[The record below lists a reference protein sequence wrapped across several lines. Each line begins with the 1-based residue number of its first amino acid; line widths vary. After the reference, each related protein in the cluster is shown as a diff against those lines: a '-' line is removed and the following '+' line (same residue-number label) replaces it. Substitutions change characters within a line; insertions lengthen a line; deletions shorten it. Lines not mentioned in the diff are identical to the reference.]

1 MVPALVILALWTALL
16 GPGAARWLR
25 GRRPTT
31 SIASFHRQ
39 LRKLERSGPK
49 LVEPAHRL
57 EEERRSETEQEQRQ
71 PQERPQ
77 LVLLRTGATE
87 KEHTMSYDGR
97 YDDDYVEPA
106 GRHRRG
112 ASHARPEAAREVSWD
127 DGFDEPELLVERRDP
142 PTRAYRTVR
151 APRPDEFEDDL
162 DDERGHL
169 AVTLSPARAK
179 ARRSRILLGLA
190 GVIAGSLLLGLVTGL
205 TMLFAVT
212 VLGVVGLAAYLMLM
226 YYASNVGLYGG
237 ATEKRTPVA
246 RVVLPAYRADPYE
259 LDDEG
264 WETERIAAAR

>member
-16 GPGAARWLR
+16 GPGVARWLR

-49 LVEPAHRL
+49 LVEPAYRL

-97 YDDDYVEPA
+97 YDDDYVEST

-112 ASHARPEAAREVSWD
+112 AHRARLQAAEETWGED
-127 DGFDEPELLVERRDP
+127 WDEPLLEERLDP

-151 APRPDEFEDDL
+151 APRLEEFDDDPDDV
-162 DDERGHL
+162 RVRRH
-169 AVTLSPARAK
+169 APTLSPVRAK
-179 ARRSRILLGLA
+179 TRRTRILLGLA
-190 GVIAGSLLLGLVTGL
+190 GVIGGSLILGLVTGL

-212 VLGVVGLAAYLMLM
+212 VLGVVGLAAYLLLM
-226 YYASNVGLYGG
+226 YYASNVGLYGT
-237 ATEKRTPVA
+237 ASEHRTPVA
-246 RVVLPAYRADPYE
+246 RVVLPAYREDPYE

-264 WETERIAAAR
+264 WESDRIAAAR